1 MIHLDTNVLIEALVP
16 GSAADQALRRWLL
29 AGESVGISSIA
40 WAEFL
45 CGAPRQQREP
55 SARRERE
62 RSLARAAERLIGRP
76 AAFDG
81 EAASLAAELFNSS
94 GRRRASLGDCMVAA
108 VALRSGAALATR
120 NHRDFVVMKATG
132 LILLEV

>member
-1 MIHLDTNVLIEALVP
+1 VIHLDTNVLIEALVP
-16 GSAADQALRRWLL
+16 GSEADRALRHWLL
-29 AGESVGISSIA
+29 AGQSVGISSIA

-45 CGAPRQQREP
+45 CGAPAQQREP

-62 RSLARAAERLIGRP
+62 RSLGRAAERLIGRP
-76 AAFDG
+76 AGFDG

-94 GRRRASLGDCMVAA
+94 GRRRGSLGDCMVAA

-120 NHRDFVVMKATG
+120 NHRDFVVLKSAG

>member
-1 MIHLDTNVLIEALVP
+1 VIHLDTNVLIEVLVP
-16 GSAADQALRRWLL
+16 GTAADQALRRWLL

-45 CGAPRQQREP
+45 CGAPAQQREP

-62 RSLARAAERLIGRP
+62 RSLGRAAERLIGRP
-76 AAFDG
+76 AGFDG
-81 EAASLAAELFNSS
+81 EAASLSAELFNSS
-94 GRRRASLGDCMVAA
+94 GRRRGSLGDCMVAA
-108 VALRSGAALATR
+108 IALRSGSALATR
-120 NHRDFVVMKATG
+120 NHRDFVVMKAAG